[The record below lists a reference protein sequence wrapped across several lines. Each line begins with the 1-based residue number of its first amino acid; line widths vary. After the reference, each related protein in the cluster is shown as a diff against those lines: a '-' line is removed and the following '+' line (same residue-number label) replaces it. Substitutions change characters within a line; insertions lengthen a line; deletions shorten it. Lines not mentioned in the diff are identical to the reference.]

1 MDWTPIELKQHQR
14 HRSHLSERKPKAAK
28 GWLPTMIFGA
38 VGTVSV
44 GVGIMEMGAG
54 QLTELQC
61 RRPVSQSITPSIS
74 CTRTITTGLTRE
86 APIEITPI
94 TRAEIQQVGRKFR
107 NAYRVVLITGNGSI
121 PLTED
126 FKSDEREKEQ
136 HITQINRFIRIA
148 NTTPSKGS
156 SPLDFEIVED
166 DRAQSNLFGLMFI
179 TMGSLWI
186 LMGWVVQFSVHR
198 KFTISRRSAVKD
210 GY

>member
-14 HRSHLSERKPKAAK
+14 HRSHLNDRKSKAAK
-28 GWLPTMIFGA
+28 GWFPTMIFGA

-44 GVGIMEMGAG
+44 GVGIMEMGSG
-54 QLTELQC
+54 QMTELKC
-61 RRPVSQSITPSIS
+61 RRSVPQPAIPSIS

-86 APIEITPI
+86 APIEITNI
-94 TRAEIQQVGRKFR
+94 TGAEIQQVGRKFR
-107 NAYRVVLITGNGSI
+107 NAYRVILIAGTDTF
-121 PLTED
+121 PTTEN

-136 HITQINRFIRIA
+136 YITDINRFIKTAI
-148 NTTPSKGS
+148 PSQKE
-156 SPLDFEIVED
+156 FELIED

-210 GY
+210 WD